1 MNELSLPQS
10 DEELTKRLRE
20 LHGNR
25 KTEQAIR
32 KEQEKERERR
42 RRLTSE
48 QRKQVFDKTGGRCH
62 LCGGDMN
69 QRSDGELQEEEEL
82 LPHFVV
88 MEEPKPAPHFVV
100 DHIVP
105 FASGG
110 KESLDN
116 LLPAHGLCNGCR
128 WFYSPEEFQWILRM
142 GIWARKQMEDV
153 KTEIG
158 QKMREPFLANEE
170 EVRERRKKREIV
182 DLRTES
188 DKQIEGPST

>member
-10 DEELTKRLRE
+10 DDELTKRLKE
-20 LHGNR
+20 LHGKR
-25 KTEQAIR
+25 RTEQAR
-32 KEQEKERERR
+32 RKLEEKEQERR
-42 RRLTSE
+42 RRLTADE
-48 QRKQVFDKTGGRCH
+48 RKQVFDKTGGYCH

-69 QRSDGELQEEEEL
+69 QKSDGELTEEVEIL
-82 LPHFVV
+82 
-88 MEEPKPAPHFVV
+88 PHFVV

-142 GIWARKQMEDV
+142 GIWARKQMEDA

-158 QKMREPFLANEE
+158 QKMREPFLTNEE
-170 EVRERRKKREIV
+170 EVRERRKKRQQ
-182 DLRTES
+182 D
-188 DKQIEGPST
+188 